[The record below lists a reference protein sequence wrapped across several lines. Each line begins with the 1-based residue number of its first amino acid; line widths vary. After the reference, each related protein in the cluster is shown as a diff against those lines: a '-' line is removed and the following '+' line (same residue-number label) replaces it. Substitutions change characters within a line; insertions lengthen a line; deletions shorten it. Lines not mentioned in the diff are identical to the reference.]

1 MLIRIGDRVDSIE
14 VQSFEIDNFDH
25 LPLFASIYA
34 EWFGGAAASPIHL
47 LKSRRAIDARG
58 IKWMIAIVVD
68 VVLYKKIL
76 VISILL
82 SLFVPYGLRD

>member
-1 MLIRIGDRVDSIE
+1 MVWVKLLILVSFALDLLLNSMLIRIGDRVDSIE

-25 LPLFASIYA
+25 LPQFASIYA
-34 EWFGGAAASPIHL
+34 EWFGDAAASPIHL

-68 VVLYKKIL
+68 VVL
-76 VISILL
+76 
-82 SLFVPYGLRD
+82 